1 VQQRASFSRFCHQKK
16 YSRANKSRLVPTQ
29 SENKNNPV
37 RTSRGLSPHKPK
49 NYYLCTSKRNFMNF
63 QNTREFAQQLDQQ
76 DELYNYR
83 NEFIFPQVNGK
94 NVIYFTGNSLGLQPK
109 RTKAFVDE
117 VMNDWAKLA
126 VDGHFYADKPWWD
139 YHERFAIPLGE
150 IMGAK
155 PSEITVMNTLTVNLH
170 LMMVSFY
177 RPTAKKYKIL
187 CEEKAFPSDQYM
199 FQSQADFHAQYLGI
213 NPNEIIIEIKRREGE
228 HNIRLE
234 DVLAKIEEIGDE
246 LALVLIGGVN
256 YYTGQVF
263 DMKTI
268 TAAAQKTGAY
278 VGWDLAHAAGNI
290 EMNLHDW
297 NVDFACWCSYKYMNS
312 GPGNASGCFVHENHH
327 YNAKLP
333 RFAGWWGH
341 NKERRF
347 KMEQQFEPVHGAD
360 GWQISN
366 LPILSLAPYLASVE
380 MFAEVGM
387 TKLIK
392 KRNLLTSYLEFILHE
407 IDREIGGAG
416 FEIITPQNQEER
428 ACQLSVYLH
437 GQGRSLFEYLMKN
450 GVITDWR
457 EPNVIRF
464 APAPFYCSF
473 TDMYEF
479 GQILKK
485 GIIG

>member
-1 VQQRASFSRFCHQKK
+1 
-16 YSRANKSRLVPTQ
+16 
-29 SENKNNPV
+29 
-37 RTSRGLSPHKPK
+37 
-49 NYYLCTSKRNFMNF
+49 MNF
-63 QNTREFAQQLDQQ
+63 QNTREFAQQLDAQ
-76 DELYNYR
+76 DELFKYR
-83 NEFIFPQVNGK
+83 DEFIFPSINGK

-109 RTKAFVDE
+109 RTQAYVDE

-126 VDGHFYADKPWWD
+126 VEGHFYADKPWWD
-139 YHERFAIPLGE
+139 YHERFAIPLCG
-150 IMGAK
+150 IVGAK

-177 RPTAKKYKIL
+177 RPTPKKYKII

-199 FQSQADFHAQYLGI
+199 FQSQVKFHGYDHKEAI
-213 NPNEIIIEIKRREGE
+213 VEIKRREGE
-228 HNIRLE
+228 HNIRHE
-234 DVLAKIEEIGDE
+234 DIIAKIEEVGEE

-263 DMKTI
+263 DIKTI
-268 TAAAQKTGAY
+268 TEAGHKTGAY

-290 EMNLHDW
+290 ELELHEW

-312 GPGNASGCFVHENHH
+312 GPGNASGCFVHERHH
-327 YNAKLP
+327 HDNDLP

-347 KMEQQFEPVHGAD
+347 KMEPDFDPVHGAD

-387 TKLIK
+387 KKLIQ
-392 KRNLLTSYLEFILHE
+392 KRNLLTAYLEFILHE
-407 IDREIGGAG
+407 IDREIAG
-416 FEIITPQNQEER
+416 TEFEIITPQNQEER

-437 GQGRSLFEYLMKN
+437 GQGRALFEYLMKN

-457 EPNVIRF
+457 EPNVIRL

-473 TDMYEF
+473 EDMYEF
-479 GQILKK
+479 GQILKA
-485 GIIG
+485 GISK